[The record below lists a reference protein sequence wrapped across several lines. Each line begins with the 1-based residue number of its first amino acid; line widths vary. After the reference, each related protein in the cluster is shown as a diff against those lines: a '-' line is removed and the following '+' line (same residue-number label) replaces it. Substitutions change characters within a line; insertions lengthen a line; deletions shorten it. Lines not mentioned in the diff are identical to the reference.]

1 MMTVDDDDSMD
12 TDKIDRKTSI
22 ISAKSH
28 SDEIPFEEKIA
39 QNIVSNPLV
48 DLKRVIMSTRTG
60 RDACYRKSSD
70 EKRPPFKVT
79 STELVEIAE
88 DLIET
93 GGHDGSMIE
102 LWMTT
107 NADLMSSL

>member
-1 MMTVDDDDSMD
+1 MMTVDNDDSTV
-12 TDKIDRKTSI
+12 TDEIDRKTSM

-28 SDEIPFEEKIA
+28 SDEIPFEEKTS
-39 QNIVSNPLV
+39 QNIVGNPLV

-70 EKRPPFKVT
+70 KQRPPFKVT

-88 DLIET
+88 DLIEA